1 MKSDKFASVF
11 ILGCQAILANSL
23 KLPPESKEASM
34 HGKFQCT
41 AYDSCPVLGGSV
53 GETNIDYNRTDLC
66 PRGDNIPSFCHFSSQ
81 MLDRTIIR
89 VMKRRWGKTFDTS
102 FYSKFLPR
110 YLCNTDIES
119 SVEIEKYSFFSV
131 SSGAIAF
138 HEDEQYRERLGET
151 TITIH
156 MN

>member
-1 MKSDKFASVF
+1 
-11 ILGCQAILANSL
+11 
-23 KLPPESKEASM
+23 
-34 HGKFQCT
+34 
-41 AYDSCPVLGGSV
+41 
-53 GETNIDYNRTDLC
+53 
-66 PRGDNIPSFCHFSSQ
+66 
-81 MLDRTIIR
+81 
-89 VMKRRWGKTFDTS
+89 MKRRWGKTFDTS

-156 MN
+156 MNWLSDLHISLLSSLKLGLWPKQWQAKLMGTDLKITG